1 MTIPFLDLKAQY
13 KSIKGEVKKAV
24 ESIFENCAFVGG
36 KEVETFE
43 RNFADYCKVPYCV
56 GVGNGTDALW
66 LTLKAMDI
74 GPGDE
79 VILPANT
86 FIATAEAIS
95 AVGAQPVF
103 VDQDNDTYTI
113 NTGEISARISE
124 KTKAIIAVHLYGQ
137 PADMDPILEIAAQHG
152 IKVIEDAAQAHGA
165 EYKGRRIGSIGDAA
179 CFSFYPGKNLGAY
192 GDGGAVVTNDQK
204 LADQVRLLSQH
215 GSKVKY
221 SHEIAGY
228 NSRLDGIQAAIL
240 NVKMNYIEQWTE
252 ARRKNASLYRELL
265 KDTEIILPI
274 EKEEVRHVYH
284 LFVVRVKNRDAV
296 QKQLLERG
304 IQTGIHY
311 PTPIHLTE
319 AYKGLGIPAGTFPI
333 SEEYA
338 SDLLSLPMFAEL
350 TKKQIKEICKALK
363 EIVS

>member
-13 KSIKGEVKKAV
+13 KSIKGEIKKAV
-24 ESIFENCAFVGG
+24 EQIFENCAFVGG
-36 KEVETFE
+36 KEVEAFE
-43 RNFADYCKVPYCV
+43 KNFADYCNVPYCV

-66 LTLKAMDI
+66 LTLMAMGI

-79 VILPANT
+79 VIVPANT
-86 FIATAEAIS
+86 FIATAEAIT
-95 AVGAQPVF
+95 AVGALPVF
-103 VDQDNDTYTI
+103 VDHDKDTYTI
-113 NTGEISARISE
+113 NTGEISSKITK

-192 GDGGAVVTNDQK
+192 GDGGAVVTNNQE
-204 LADQVRLLSQH
+204 LADQLRLLSQH

-221 SHEIAGY
+221 IHEIAGY

-252 ARRKNASLYRELL
+252 ARRKNASLYRDLL
-265 KDTEIILPI
+265 KDTPIILPL
-274 EKEEVRHVYH
+274 EKEDVRHVYH
-284 LFVVRVKNRDAV
+284 LFVVRVKDRETV
-296 QKQLLERG
+296 QQQLLDRG

-319 AYKGLGIPAGTFPI
+319 AYKDLGISEGTFPI
-333 SEEYA
+333 SEEHA
-338 SDLLSLPMFAEL
+338 KELLSLPMYAEL
-350 TKKQIKEICKALK
+350 TKKQIKQICDTLRD
-363 EIVS
+363 IVH

>member
-24 ESIFENCAFVGG
+24 EQIFENCAFVGG
-36 KEVETFE
+36 KEIETFE
-43 RNFADYCKVPYCV
+43 KNFAEYCQASYCV

-74 GPGDE
+74 GPDDE
-79 VILPANT
+79 VIVPANT

-95 AVGAQPVF
+95 AVGAKPVF
-103 VDQDNDTYTI
+103 VDQDKDTYTI
-113 NTGEISARISE
+113 NTGEIPARISE

-192 GDGGAVVTNDQK
+192 GDGGAVVTNNQK

-221 SHEIAGY
+221 SHEITGY

-274 EKEEVRHVYH
+274 EKEDVRHVYH
-284 LFVVRVKNRDAV
+284 LFVVRVKDRDAV
-296 QKQLLERG
+296 QKQLLQRG

-338 SDLLSLPMFAEL
+338 SNLLSLPMFAEL

-363 EIVS
+363 DIVN

>member
-13 KSIKGEVKKAV
+13 KSIKGEIKEAV
-24 ESIFENCAFVGG
+24 NNIFETCAFVGG

-43 RNFADYCKVPYCV
+43 KIFADYCHASYCV

-103 VDQDNDTYTI
+103 VDQDKETYTI

-240 NVKMNYIEQWTE
+240 NVKMNYIEQWTV

-274 EKEEVRHVYH
+274 EKEDVRHVYH

-319 AYKGLGIPAGTFPI
+319 AYKGLGIQSGTFPI

>member
-1 MTIPFLDLKAQY
+1 MIIPFLDLKAQY
-13 KSIKGEVKKAV
+13 KSIKGEIKEAV
-24 ESIFENCAFVGG
+24 NNIFENCAFVGG

-43 RNFADYCKVPYCV
+43 KNYADYCHASYCV

-66 LTLKAMDI
+66 LTLKAMGI

-103 VDQDNDTYTI
+103 VDQDKDTYTI

-137 PADMDPILEIAAQHG
+137 PADMDPILEMAAQHG

-240 NVKMNYIEQWTE
+240 NVKMKYIEQWTE

-274 EKEEVRHVYH
+274 EKEDVRHVYH
-284 LFVVRVKNRDAV
+284 LFVVRVKDRETV
-296 QKQLLERG
+296 QKQLLQRG

-319 AYKGLGIPAGTFPI
+319 AYKGLGISAGTFPI

-363 EIVS
+363 DIVN